1 MKCVVFLL
9 LHACLNL
16 GNIKEGGFRPF
27 NFENTIL
34 TYGLGVMAW
43 TCTNNFRVVLG
54 PCAQYCLSEAS
65 EQKMGRKQKTLKNE
79 IDGLKKCK
87 PKIQKLPGNF

>member
-27 NFENTIL
+27 NFENTML

-43 TCTNNFRVVLG
+43 ACT
-54 PCAQYCLSEAS
+54 QYCRSEAL
-65 EQKMGRKQKTLKNE
+65 EQKKGQNPKTKRNE
-79 IDGLKKCK
+79 IELSCFHHSICLNK
-87 PKIQKLPGNF
+87 PIILVWSHVKIG